1 MGLSL
6 ATNVTAFAAN
16 RSLAKTNIAMERSLG
31 RLATG
36 YRITR
41 ASDDASGLAISE
53 GLRSQIGGMT
63 QAVRNA
69 QDGIGVVQT
78 AEGALGETTSVLQRM
93 RDLAVQAANDGA
105 LDAFDKDVIQK
116 QMGQLQKQLNSIAGA
131 TNWDGN
137 RLLDGTFNRSFQ
149 VGAAVGDTIEVGI
162 GSAGHAL
169 DAAGLGVDSID
180 VTRRSGGATA
190 AATVT
195 PAVSAAQGT
204 PTAGEISFAGDFTTP
219 GTFETTYRNL
229 AGTITYDG
237 KTFDLGSVDYSGAST
252 AADYL
257 NTLFT
262 AARAAFAT
270 AGVPGGITVGTGTA
284 SALTLTGDV
293 PGAGSTTADAAALT
307 PSYSG
312 PAGVDTAIPAIDQ
325 AIALVSQT
333 RAELGATENRFE
345 DTIARLNVSL
355 VNTTAAESRIRDTDM
370 AQEMTGYSRSQVLTQ
385 SGTAMLAQATHA
397 PEAILKLLT

>member
-1 MGLSL
+1 MVLSL

-16 RSLAKTNIAMERSLG
+16 RSLGRTNVAMERSLG

-41 ASDDASGLAISE
+41 AADDAAGLAISE

-63 QAVRNA
+63 QALRNA

-78 AEGALGETTSVLQRM
+78 AEGALGETTAILQRM

-105 LDAFDKDVIQK
+105 VGAYGRDIIQK
-116 QMGQLQKQLNSIAGA
+116 QMGQLQKQLNSIATA

-137 RLLDGTFNRSFQ
+137 QLLDGTFDRSFQ
-149 VGAAVGDTIEVGI
+149 VGAAVGDTIGVAI
-162 GSAGHAL
+162 GSAGHAM

-180 VTRRSGGATA
+180 LTRRGGSATA

-204 PTAGEISFAGDFTTP
+204 PAAGKVSFAGDFTTP
-219 GTFETTYRNL
+219 GTLATSYRNL

-237 KTFDLGSVDYSGAST
+237 KTLDLGSVDYSGAST
-252 AADYL
+252 ASDYL
-257 NTLFT
+257 DALFT
-262 AARAAFAT
+262 AARTAFAT
-270 AGVPGGITVGTGTA
+270 NGVPGGITVGVATPT
-284 SALTLTGDV
+284 SLTLTGDV
-293 PGAGSTTADAAALT
+293 PGAGSTAADAVALT
-307 PSYSG
+307 PTYSG
-312 PAGVDTAIPAIDQ
+312 STGVDTAIPAIDR
-325 AIALVSQT
+325 AITLVAQT
-333 RAELGATENRFE
+333 RAELGATENRLE
-345 DTIARLNVSL
+345 HTIARLNVSL

-370 AQEMTGYSRSQVLTQ
+370 AQEISTFSRNQVLTQ

-397 PEAILKLLT
+397 PEAILKLLS

>member
-16 RSLAKTNIAMERSLG
+16 RNLGRTDGAMMRSLG

-63 QAVRNA
+63 LAVRNA

-93 RDLAVQAANDGA
+93 RDLAVQAANSGA
-105 LDAFDKDVIQK
+105 LDASGTGIIQK
-116 QMGQLQKQLNSIAGA
+116 EMGQLQKQLNSIAA
-131 TNWDGN
+131 STNWDGTN
-137 RLLDGTFNRSFQ
+137 LLDGTFDRSFQ
-149 VGAAVGDTIEVGI
+149 VGAAVGDTIGVTI

-180 VTRRSGGATA
+180 VTQRGGAATA

-204 PTAGEISFAGDFTTP
+204 PAAGEISFAGDFTTP
-219 GTFETTYRNL
+219 GTFETSYRNL
-229 AGTITYDG
+229 TGTLTYDG
-237 KTFDLGSVDYSGAST
+237 KTLDLSSVDYSGAST
-252 AADYL
+252 AAEYL
-257 NTLFT
+257 DSLFT

-270 AGVPGGITVGTGTA
+270 NGVPGGITTGISTA
-284 SALTLTGDV
+284 SSLTLTGDV
-293 PGAGSTTADAAALT
+293 PGAGSTAADALALT
-307 PSYSG
+307 PTYSG
-312 PAGVDTAIPAIDQ
+312 ATGVDTAIPAIDR

-333 RAELGATENRFE
+333 RAELGATENRLE
-345 DTIARLNVSL
+345 HTIDRLNVSL

-370 AQEMTGYSRSQVLTQ
+370 AQEMSAYSRNQVLTQ

-397 PEAILKLLT
+397 PEAILKLLS